1 MDEACL
7 DMAEALGLSA
17 AKLARH
23 ARRLR
28 KHLVRP
34 GASLEDQ
41 VEDSDCVYVVTGG
54 LAKTVLCFSGLEM
67 DSGFAT
73 RSSILGTDRLS
84 GLVFETRT
92 VALTLLAVVSIPTD
106 VLDRLLRLDDEFR
119 QVFYRK
125 LGATIL
131 EHCAQI
137 DLLTLHGAEGA
148 ITCASLDLE
157 TDQFPDDA
165 CIDPFDEVSESDE
178 RSAKRIRVRN
188 RAALARLRTGKD
200 IN

>member
-1 MDEACL
+1 MFPY
-7 DMAEALGLSA
+7 SVTA
-17 AKLARH
+17 ANERPFLA
-23 ARRLR
+23 
-28 KHLVRP
+28 
-34 GASLEDQ
+34 
-41 VEDSDCVYVVTGG
+41 
-54 LAKTVLCFSGLEM
+54 
-67 DSGFAT
+67 DSG
-73 RSSILGTDRLS
+73 RSARFSVLGCWLLSNSWVLLGALS

-92 VALTLLAVVSIPTD
+92 VALTLLSVVSIPTD

-137 DLLTLHGAEGA
+137 DLLTLRGADGA
-148 ITCASLDLE
+148 ISCAALELE
-157 TDQFPDDA
+157 TDQFWGGE
-165 CIDPFDEVSESDE
+165 CIDPTDDVSENDE
-178 RSAKRIRVRN
+178 KIANRIRARN

>member
-7 DMAEALGLSA
+7 EMAEALGLSA

-34 GASLEDQ
+34 GVSLESQ
-41 VEDSDCVYVVTGG
+41 EEDHDCVYVVTGG
-54 LAKTVLCFSGLEM
+54 LAKTVLCFSGLEI

-73 RSSILGTDRLS
+73 RSAILGTDRLS

-92 VALTLLAVVSIPTD
+92 VALTLLSVVSVPTD

-137 DLLTLHGAEGA
+137 DLLTLRGADGA
-148 ITCASLDLE
+148 ISCASLDLE
-157 TDQFPDDA
+157 ADQFSDGECINPTDD
-165 CIDPFDEVSESDE
+165 VSEDDE
-178 RSAKRIRVRN
+178 KIADRVRVRN